1 MRLVPVGSWTAGH
14 RRAGRPVRVL
24 AGVTAVL
31 ASLVVVAGCRVPGM
45 SSPAAMPTA
54 SGTITIGAAPS
65 VGDAPLYIASQQGL
79 FQKAGLNVRIL
90 TYTSVRA
97 ELRDL
102 QAHKIDVAFGDYA
115 DFFYAQAQAEA
126 TAQKNKSHLDMVIVA
141 DGYDAASNMMEVLTL
156 PGSGIVTP
164 KDLRGKSI
172 GTTPADVM
180 PSQAQQGSSRGLPYN
195 LETVATQSVLNNDN
209 VNPASITWQPLP
221 PQDLIADLRS
231 GQVDAILA
239 TEPTIFDAEAQL
251 GAVPVLDSC
260 TGATASLPLDG
271 YFSLRSFAST
281 HHAAVTAFKAALVR
295 AQTIAG
301 QAAPVRSTLQGSV
314 DLSAEDASLVTLGQY
329 PTAMTAGDLQRVV
342 SLMFFFNVIPGING
356 NQLNVQNM
364 IFH

>member
-14 RRAGRPVRVL
+14 RRIDRPVRVL

-31 ASLVVVAGCRVPGM
+31 ASLVLVAGCRVPGM
-45 SSPAAMPTA
+45 SSSAAMPTA
-54 SGTITIGAAPS
+54 SGTIIVGASPS
-65 VGDAPLYIASQQGL
+65 IGDAPLYIANQRGL
-79 FQKAGLNVRIL
+79 FEKVGLNVRIV
-90 TYTSVRA
+90 TYSSVRA

-102 QAHKIDVAFGDYA
+102 QAHKIDVAYGDYA
-115 DFFYAQAQAEA
+115 NFFYAQAQADA
-126 TAQKNKSHLDMVIVA
+126 NAQKNKSHLDMVIVA
-141 DGYDAASNMMEVLTL
+141 DGYDAAPNMMEVLTL

-164 KDLRGKSI
+164 KNLRGKSI
-172 GTTPADVM
+172 GTPPADVM
-180 PSQAQQGSSRGLPYN
+180 PSQAMQGSSRGLPYS

-221 PQDLIADLRS
+221 PQDLISDLRS

-239 TEPTIFDAEAQL
+239 TEPTIFAAESQL

-260 TGATASLPLDG
+260 TGATASLPLGG
-271 YFSLRSFAST
+271 YFGLRSFASA
-281 HHAAVTAFKAALVR
+281 HHAAVVAFKAALER

-314 DLSAEDASLVTLGQY
+314 DLSAEEASLVTLGQY
-329 PTAMTAGDLQRVV
+329 PTSMSAGDLQRVV
-342 SLMFFFNVIPGING
+342 SLMFFFNVIPSING
-356 NQLNVQNM
+356 EQLSVQNM